1 MKDNKGIMIS
11 PVKTNQT
18 VNGGIQTPN
27 VMGNYGIERKFADM
41 TEQNALKY
49 MQLRDEEQL
58 QYAKSY
64 ILETMQDGQDFQ
76 LGLKTDD
83 SYYKGTEKFQ
93 AFKDRIASRKS
104 DFEKLA
110 KDRGI
115 APDIVSAAMERAE
128 REFSETQTIYG
139 KYVTDYQEAENK
151 KRTIVLNDENSKTM
165 SKFFLNGNI
174 TQGTEFYED
183 SINSLYQGFQ
193 KGYYTADQFLAK
205 ANQERENAFMSD
217 VYSYINDPDGLEKL
231 QTMSGFTYEEFYKNY
246 KYLTG
251 KYGDYVSELTQEDYA
266 RWQRTIGGAVSA
278 INTRNNANKQK
289 TLLDKAEAE
298 KKLRDNP
305 VDSALDLFPVN
316 TNLNEVVDTFSTMAT
331 NFKYGTNFKNIQEI
345 VANGYAPVTIQ
356 GKNDKSNQYMD
367 VNLSAVEYM
376 PERLKEA
383 HSYVGGL
390 PEEQGIP
397 ILDEQYNSGTADYIP
412 GYTGTVLYAMGNTKY
427 RYHYDSVY
435 TAENK
440 QILAKVGK
448 IDADWISAF
457 GMYQDEFQAVTNT
470 THNFNTM
477 LPGQMSGNPYTGEAG
492 IYERKGKY
500 VSTSLGGTLHG
511 YRLAG
516 MNGDKHAARIAK
528 DCEQLIKDT
537 TVLLIMQEN
546 GGLLSEELA
555 EELKIPQY
563 ANQPIE
569 VLNQSQKNKVFNAY
583 LEDPGRLK
591 QLFGGENEY
600 KKKVREQL
608 TGALME
614 MTAEAQTVDIGNGRF
629 INIRRELNA
638 ADVSKGIVS
647 VLQNK
652 NFITKDGQI
661 APSREIKVVSKIGS
675 DDVILFYNNKPL
687 YNEDGTRAYINIGG
701 ITNE

>member
-1 MKDNKGIMIS
+1 MKDNKGIIIS
-11 PVKTNQT
+11 PVKTNPT

-49 MQLRDEEQL
+49 MQLKDEEQL

-165 SKFFLNGNI
+165 SKFFLNGNA
-174 TQGTEFYED
+174 TQGAEFYKE
-183 SINSLYQGFQ
+183 SINALLKGFE

-217 VYSYINDPDGLEKL
+217 VYSYVNDPDGLEKL

-246 KYLTG
+246 EYLTG
-251 KYGDYVSELTQEDYA
+251 KYGDYVSNLTQEDYA

-316 TNLNEVVDTFSTMAT
+316 TNLNEVADTFSTMAT

-345 VANGYAPVTIQ
+345 VDNGYAPVTIQ

-390 PEEQGIP
+390 PEEQGIA
-397 ILDEQYNSGTADYIP
+397 ILDEQYNSGAADYIP
-412 GYTGTVLYAMGNTKY
+412 GYTGTVLYATGNTKY

-457 GMYQDEFQAVTNT
+457 GMYKESMWDVSGVTKLE
-470 THNFNTM
+470 TM
-477 LPGQMSGNPYTGEAG
+477 YGTPYKDIGVYKE
-492 IYERKGKY
+492 
-500 VSTSLGGTLHG
+500 TSLGGTLHG

-583 LEDPGRLK
+583 LKDPGRLK

-608 TGALME
+608 EGALME
-614 MTAEAQTVDIGNGRF
+614 MTSEAQTVDIGNGRF

-675 DDVILFYNNKPL
+675 DDVLLFYDNEPL
-687 YNEDGTRAYINIGG
+687 LNENGSRAYINIGG
-701 ITNE
+701 VTNE

>member
-1 MKDNKGIMIS
+1 MKDNKGIIIS
-11 PVKTNQT
+11 PVKTNPT

-49 MQLRDEEQL
+49 MQLKDEEQL

-165 SKFFLNGNI
+165 SKFFLNGNA
-174 TQGTEFYED
+174 TQGAEFYKE
-183 SINSLYQGFQ
+183 SINALLKGFE

-231 QTMSGFTYEEFYKNY
+231 QTMSGFTYEEFHKNY
-246 KYLTG
+246 EYLTG

-266 RWQRTIGGAVSA
+266 KWQRTIGGAVSA

-345 VANGYAPVTIQ
+345 VTNGYAPVTIQ

-412 GYTGTVLYAMGNTKY
+412 GYTGTVLYATGNTKY

-457 GMYQDEFQAVTNT
+457 GMYKESMWDISGVTKLE
-470 THNFNTM
+470 TM
-477 LPGQMSGNPYTGEAG
+477 YGTPYKDIGVYKE
-492 IYERKGKY
+492 
-500 VSTSLGGTLHG
+500 TSLGGTLHG

-569 VLNQSQKNKVFNAY
+569 ALNQSQRNKVFNSY

-608 TGALME
+608 EGALME
-614 MTAEAQTVDIGNGRF
+614 MTSEAQTVDIGNGRF

-638 ADVSKGIVS
+638 ADVSKGIAN
-647 VLQNK
+647 VLQTK
-652 NFITKDGQI
+652 NFFTKDGQI

-675 DDVILFYNNKPL
+675 DDVLLFYDNEPL
-687 YNEDGTRAYINIGG
+687 LNENGSRAYINIGG
-701 ITNE
+701 VTNE

>member
-1 MKDNKGIMIS
+1 MKDNKGIIIS
-11 PVKTNQT
+11 PVKTNPT

-151 KRTIVLNDENSKTM
+151 KRTIVLHDENSKTM

-174 TQGTEFYED
+174 AQGTEFYED

-193 KGYYTADQFLAK
+193 KGYYTADQFLAR

-231 QTMSGFTYEEFYKNY
+231 QTMSGFTYEEFHKNY
-246 KYLTG
+246 EYLTG

-266 RWQRTIGGAVSA
+266 KWQRTIGGAVSA

-316 TNLNEVVDTFSTMAT
+316 TNLNEVADTFSTMAT

-345 VANGYAPVTIQ
+345 VDNGYAPVTIQ

-383 HSYVGGL
+383 SSYAGGL
-390 PEEQGIP
+390 PKEQQIA

-412 GYTGTVLYAMGNTKY
+412 GYTGTGLYAMGNTKY

-457 GMYQDEFQAVTNT
+457 GMYKESMWDVSGVAKLE
-470 THNFNTM
+470 TM
-477 LPGQMSGNPYTGEAG
+477 YGTPYKDIGVYKE
-492 IYERKGKY
+492 
-500 VSTSLGGTLHG
+500 TSLGGTLHG

-569 VLNQSQKNKVFNAY
+569 ALNQSQKNKVFNAY
-583 LEDPGRLK
+583 LKDPGRLK

-608 TGALME
+608 EGALME
-614 MTAEAQTVDIGNGRF
+614 MTSEAQTVDIGNGRF

-638 ADVSKGIVS
+638 ADVSKGIAN
-647 VLQNK
+647 VLQTK
-652 NFITKDGQI
+652 NFFTKDGQI
-661 APSREIKVVSKIGS
+661 APSREIKIVSKIGS
-675 DDVILFYNNKPL
+675 DDVLLFYDNEPL
-687 YNEDGTRAYINIGG
+687 LNENGSRAYINIGG
-701 ITNE
+701 VTNE

>member
-1 MKDNKGIMIS
+1 MKDNKGIIIS
-11 PVKTNQT
+11 PVKTNPT

-27 VMGNYGIERKFADM
+27 VMGNYGIERKFTDM

-165 SKFFLNGNI
+165 SKFFLNGNA
-174 TQGTEFYED
+174 TQGAEFYKE
-183 SINSLYQGFQ
+183 SINALLKGFE

-231 QTMSGFTYEEFYKNY
+231 QTMSGFTYEEFHKNY
-246 KYLTG
+246 EYLTG

-266 RWQRTIGGAVSA
+266 KWQRTIGGAVSA

-345 VANGYAPVTIQ
+345 VTNGYAPVTIQ

-412 GYTGTVLYAMGNTKY
+412 GYTGTVLYATGNTKY

-457 GMYQDEFQAVTNT
+457 GMYKESMWDVSGVTKLE
-470 THNFNTM
+470 TM
-477 LPGQMSGNPYTGEAG
+477 YGTPYKDIGVYKE
-492 IYERKGKY
+492 
-500 VSTSLGGTLHG
+500 TSLGGTLHG

-608 TGALME
+608 EGALME
-614 MTAEAQTVDIGNGRF
+614 MTSEAQTVDIGNGRF

-638 ADVSKGIVS
+638 ADVSKGIAN
-647 VLQNK
+647 VLQTK
-652 NFITKDGQI
+652 NFFTKDGQI

-675 DDVILFYNNKPL
+675 DDVLLFYDNEPL
-687 YNEDGTRAYINIGG
+687 LNENGSRAYINIGG
-701 ITNE
+701 VTNE